1 MLCTI
6 RSTNM
11 WLIPVL
17 YLGFPSGLSALVAT
31 AWFPHSLATQAK
43 LVPIAL
49 AGCCESGFEHL
60 EGGVSGGFKRAAAA
74 GLGPRTRHREAMR
87 RATATRPRGAR
98 VAVAGHHGLCQK
110 AAKGRARV
118 HVRRSL
124 RAAERSEW
132 RSSPILARVPPKCS
146 ARAALSGALIAANA
160 RVVAVARQGTM
171 PRYSRKRL

>member
-1 MLCTI
+1 MTRRCAYPPRTW
-6 RSTNM
+6 RPCS
-11 WLIPVL
+11 VE
-17 YLGFPSGLSALVAT
+17 PSRRGSGGERAPPPPPATVA
-31 AWFPHSLATQAK
+31 
-43 LVPIAL
+43 V

-74 GLGPRTRHREAMR
+74 GLGPRTRHREAVR

-124 RAAERSEW
+124 RAAECSEW
-132 RSSPILARVPPKCS
+132 RSSPILARDPRKCS
-146 ARAALSGALIAANA
+146 ARAPLSGARDAANA
-160 RVVAVARQGTM
+160 RVGGVARQGSM